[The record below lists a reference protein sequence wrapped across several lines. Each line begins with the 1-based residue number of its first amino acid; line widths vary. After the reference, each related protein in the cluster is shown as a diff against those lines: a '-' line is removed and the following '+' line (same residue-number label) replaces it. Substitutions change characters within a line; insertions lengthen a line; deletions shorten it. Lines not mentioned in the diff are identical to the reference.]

1 MFWPFWS
8 FTRYQDLTVHS
19 SRFRVVLVI
28 LEVLGLF
35 WSSKWFMVFFFSFLF
50 FLDVLWF
57 WGYFGNFESMLA
69 TLVISRVFLSKFPTL
84 NIYIYIFYS

>member
-1 MFWPFWS
+1 
-8 FTRYQDLTVHS
+8 
-19 SRFRVVLVI
+19 
-28 LEVLGLF
+28 
-35 WSSKWFMVFFFSFLF
+35 MVFFFSFLF

-84 NIYIYIFYS
+84 NIYIYIYFTHEKYQNIKNFLNTPKPIK